1 MAAWVIEIPRLLS
14 ADRERKVDIARDFQ
28 CRIGAQNG
36 LSQRRFRGLIRSWV
50 VQLSPMYNFRLM
62 KLISIFNNKGGVG
75 KTTLTFHLANSL
87 AEMGHKV
94 LLIDVD
100 PQCNLTIEC
109 LTEEAIHELWQ
120 FEDPFIDDFK
130 AARSKMTEGNWNAAL
145 AEARTIHF
153 LLKATE
159 DGVSDI
165 DVLPPAR
172 SLGENLALIPGRL
185 SMHLYEDKISRRWSE
200 IYQGDP
206 LAIRTATKIR
216 ELAQGYADKFGYEIV
231 IVDTSPSLGPLNKVV
246 ISTADGFLI
255 PCAPDLFSVYGI
267 RNIGNALG
275 YWKKEFETI
284 YQLLSES
291 KRAAFPAEFVRLLG
305 YTIYNAK
312 RYSGQNKWN
321 LAVGHLNYARQL
333 PKAIR
338 TFVPPEVRNAFE
350 ESTMA
355 TPIGETAV
363 MHSHNT
369 AAAMAQKYHCPI
381 WKLPAFACLEKDDAM
396 TIKGNRASYEATR
409 EAYKEF
415 SKALLARM
423 ETL

>member
-1 MAAWVIEIPRLLS
+1 
-14 ADRERKVDIARDFQ
+14 
-28 CRIGAQNG
+28 
-36 LSQRRFRGLIRSWV
+36 
-50 VQLSPMYNFRLM
+50 M

-109 LTEEAIHELWQ
+109 LTEETIHELWLA
-120 FEDPFIDDFK
+120 EDPFIDDFN
-130 AARSKMTEGNWNAAL
+130 AARSKIDAAAWKAIL
-145 AEARTIHF
+145 AESRTIHF
-153 LLKATE
+153 LLKPTE

-172 SLGENLALIPGRL
+172 SLGNNLALIPGRL
-185 SMHLYEDKISRRWSE
+185 TMHLFEDRISRRWSE

-216 ELAQGYADKFGYEIV
+216 ELARDYADQFGYEFV
-231 IVDTSPSLGPLNKVV
+231 IVDTSPSLGSLNKVV
-246 ISTADGFLI
+246 ISTADGFMI

-275 YWKKEFETI
+275 YWKREFETI

-291 KRAAFPAEFVRLLG
+291 KRAAFPEEFVRLLG

-312 RYSGQNKWN
+312 KYSGQNAWD

-333 PKAIR
+333 PKVIHS
-338 TFVPPEVRNAFE
+338 FVPAEVRNAF
-350 ESTMA
+350 SDKTMA
-355 TPIGETAV
+355 SPIGETSV

-369 AAAMAQKYHCPI
+369 AAAMAQKYHRPI
-381 WKLPAFACLEKDDAM
+381 WKLPSFDGLEKDDAM
-396 TIKGNRASYEATR
+396 TINGNRASYLNTQK
-409 EAYKEF
+409 AYREF
-415 SKALLARM
+415 SKALLARL
-423 ETL
+423 EKL

>member
-1 MAAWVIEIPRLLS
+1 
-14 ADRERKVDIARDFQ
+14 
-28 CRIGAQNG
+28 
-36 LSQRRFRGLIRSWV
+36 
-50 VQLSPMYNFRLM
+50 M

-75 KTTLTFHLANSL
+75 KTTLTFHLAHCL
-87 AEMGHKV
+87 AEMGHKT
-94 LLIDVD
+94 LLVDVD

-109 LTEEAIHELWQ
+109 LEEESIHKLWQ
-120 FEDPFIDDFK
+120 AEDTFVEDFK
-130 AARSKMTEGNWNAAL
+130 AARSKLGEVQFQELM
-145 AEARTIHF
+145 AEPRTIHF
-153 LLKATE
+153 LLKPTE

-165 DVLPPAR
+165 EVLPPPFKIAKN
-172 SLGENLALIPGRL
+172 LGLIPGRL
-185 SMHLYEDKISRRWSE
+185 SMYLYEDKLSRRWSD

-216 ELAQGYADKFGYEIV
+216 ELAAQYSEEFGYEFV

-284 YQLLSES
+284 YRLLSDS
-291 KRAAFPAEFVRLLG
+291 KRAAFPSEFVRLLG

-312 RYSGQNKWN
+312 RYSGQSNRWN

-333 PKAIR
+333 PKAIK
-338 TFVPPEVRNAFE
+338 TFVPAEVRGAVSE
-350 ESTMA
+350 KVMA
-355 TPIGETAV
+355 EPIGETAV

-369 AAAMAQKYHCPI
+369 AASMAQKYHRPI
-381 WKLPAFACLEKDDAM
+381 WKLPSYSGLESADAM
-396 TIKGNRASYEATR
+396 TIRGNKYSYEETQAAYR
-409 EAYKEF
+409 KFAESLLERLEAV
-415 SKALLARM
+415 
-423 ETL
+423 

>member
-1 MAAWVIEIPRLLS
+1 
-14 ADRERKVDIARDFQ
+14 
-28 CRIGAQNG
+28 
-36 LSQRRFRGLIRSWV
+36 
-50 VQLSPMYNFRLM
+50 MYNSKFM

-75 KTTLTFHLANSL
+75 KTTLTFHLASSL

-109 LTEEAIHELWQ
+109 LPEEAIHQLWLT
-120 FEDPFIDDFK
+120 EDPFIDDFN
-130 AARSKMTEGNWNAAL
+130 AARSKISEETWQAIL

-153 LLKATE
+153 LLKPTE

-165 DVLPPAR
+165 DMLPPAR
-172 SLGENLALIPGRL
+172 SLGKNLALIPGRL
-185 SMHLYEDKISRRWSE
+185 TMHLYEDRISRRWSE

-216 ELAQGYADKFGYEIV
+216 ELARDYANKFDYEFV
-231 IVDTSPSLGPLNKVV
+231 IVDTSPSLGSLNKVV
-246 ISTADGFLI
+246 ISTADGFMI

-267 RNIGNALG
+267 KNIGNALG
-275 YWKKEFETI
+275 YWKREFETI
-284 YQLLSES
+284 YRLLSES

-312 RYSGQNKWN
+312 RYSGQNIWN

-333 PKAIR
+333 PKVIHS
-338 TFVPPEVRNAFE
+338 FVPPEVRSAFNE
-350 ESTMA
+350 KTMA
-355 TPIGETAV
+355 SPIGETSV

-381 WKLPAFACLEKDDAM
+381 WKLPTFGGLEKADAM

-409 EAYKEF
+409 QAYQAF
-415 SKALLARM
+415 SKALLARL
-423 ETL
+423 ERL